1 MRRYGVVTRIF
12 LVFDSFSPGFGLG
25 SLRMDQGMLHQLM
38 ANTALVKEL
47 AAIAKDTALLH
58 GIQLRI
64 QESPNSSEV
73 KTSEHSFMVAS
84 LRRVKAG
91 MVPLRKL
98 VGEDLEANLFCLLV
112 QLTNKLE
119 VISRSQQV
127 SLTHQKIVLTWY
139 L

>member
-12 LVFDSFSPGFGLG
+12 VVFDSFSPGFGVG
-25 SLRMDQGMLHQLM
+25 SLRMDQGILHHLM

-73 KTSEHSFMVAS
+73 KTSERLFMVAS

-98 VGEDLEANLFCLLV
+98 VGEDLEANLFSLLV
-112 QLTNKLE
+112 
-119 VISRSQQV
+119 
-127 SLTHQKIVLTWY
+127 
-139 L
+139 